1 MKLKITAEPKDFAIF
16 GVFCVFLL
24 YLSCIAVLNISYIA
38 TEGMLWGLSPFK
50 AFTSRYIGATIIVFA
65 AGLIGV
71 FSSVKSYVFDRESGF
86 GFSTHKKDKGGYS
99 RWAKPE
105 EVKKQLVEV
114 DPKAYKTNGA
124 GIAVIN
130 DGKRLWVDNGEAH
143 NIIVGATGSGK
154 TQIVVFPLVQTLA
167 KHDESMIITD
177 PKGEIYETTA
187 NMLKERGYNIV
198 LLNFRNPQN
207 GNAWNPMN
215 LPYTLYKEGN
225 TDKAIELL
233 DDLALN
239 ILYEEKQGGSDPF
252 WEKTAA
258 DYFTGLAL
266 GLFEDAKEEQI
277 NLNSINLMS
286 SMGEERF
293 GGPNNNYAKEYFN
306 SKDPSKPAY
315 INASGTVYAPED
327 TKGGVLSTFKQKI
340 KLFSSRENLSEML
353 SYNNFDMK
361 EIGKQKTAVFMI
373 VQDEKKTLHPL
384 ATIFI
389 KQCYETL
396 IDVAQENGGKL
407 PHRTNFILDEF
418 ANMPKLKDATTMVTA
433 ARSRLIRFNFIIQN
447 YAQLTQVY
455 GKEEA
460 ETIKGNC
467 NIMYLISNELQAL
480 EEISK
485 MCGEVKSK
493 EKDKTA
499 STPLV
504 TVSDLQRLSQFEII
518 TLRLRTM
525 PFKTKLTP
533 NFKMNW
539 GKVYEKAT
547 YPTRQKKEVQ
557 LFDIKEYVK
566 NMKKEKMDSMMSNAT
581 NPFGGNSSPFNPF
594 GGAGNPF
601 GGSNPFMSSMPSPTI
616 DSNNIAPD
624 NGFNIDDLVKKI
636 DAKIAELEEEEKKEN
651 ENSKVIDVKETVKEE
666 SQPTNIIT
674 NHEEDKTED
683 ILSSIEREYSS
694 LSTNDNINN
703 NSTGPILDIPTPSIN
718 NPLSNITYDDIK
730 EQGLFDDLTN
740 TTKDVEE
747 PKKQEQENKLYDKNT
762 DDDAFFD
769 DFFSDD

>member
-24 YLSCIAVLNISYIA
+24 YLSCIAVLNISYISR
-38 TEGMLWGLSPFK
+38 EGQLWGLNPFM
-50 AFTSRYIGATIIVFA
+50 AFTGRYIGATIVVFVAGLVGVFA
-65 AGLIGV
+65 
-71 FSSVKSYVFDRESGF
+71 SVKSYIFDRESGF
-86 GFSTHKKDKGGYS
+86 GFSTRKKDKGGYS

-114 DPKAYKTNGA
+114 DPKAYKSNGA

-130 DGKRLWVDNGEAH
+130 NGKRLWVDNGEAH

-198 LLNFRNPQN
+198 ILNFRNPQN

-266 GLFEDAKEEQI
+266 GLFEDANEEQI

-525 PFKTKLTP
+525 PFKTKLIP
-533 NFKMNW
+533 NFKMDW
-539 GKVYEKAT
+539 GKTYEKAT

-566 NMKKEKMDSMMSNAT
+566 NMKKEKMDSMMSNAA
-581 NPFGGNSSPFNPF
+581 NPFGGGASPFNPF
-594 GGAGNPF
+594 GGSGSPF
-601 GGSNPFMSSMPSPTI
+601 GGSNPFMSPMPSPAS
-616 DSNNIAPD
+616 DNNIAPD

-651 ENSKVIDVKETVKEE
+651 ENNKVIDVKETVKEE
-666 SQPTNIIT
+666 PQPTNIIT
-674 NHEEDKTED
+674 NHEEDKKED
-683 ILSSIEREYSS
+683 ILSSIEREYSE
-694 LSTNDNINN
+694 LSSNNNI

-730 EQGLFDDLTN
+730 DNGLFDDLTN
-740 TTKDVEE
+740 TTKDIEE
-747 PKKQEQENKLYDKNT
+747 PKKQEPQQENKLYDKNT